1 MPRDLYITRI
11 STATASGFGA
21 PLNLL
26 LLLAILWDPLKIL
39 RKGSWI
45 TILNL
50 AVADLMSCISMSL
63 ISTREILNMK
73 PNMLASSYF
82 VWGLSISASF
92 MLLAFFTLQVFTVTK
107 FPFKGPQIWTRT
119 RVVMSCVVIWLLAVP
134 LAYTYIT
141 YHTGANFNEMLKGLI
156 AQIFVLEIIV
166 IIQIVLKIFIFLE
179 IHKSRRDSGQSQSSK
194 HREIAKTVMILVVI
208 QLLTAVPYVV
218 TRQVELFARLGM
230 LSYHLLLVKFT
241 YYYQPIAMLNF
252 CANPVIYFLRLPDYK
267 RTLLSLCG
275 SGRRRIHRS
284 STQSFTMKSDRAS
297 FKRESTSTIQTST
310 N

>member
-1 MPRDLYITRI
+1 MQRDTFIRRI
-11 STATASGFGA
+11 ATAAVSGIGV

-26 LLLAILWDPLKIL
+26 LLLVILVDPLKIL

-50 AVADLMSCISMSL
+50 AVADLMSCISMFL
-63 ISTREILNMK
+63 HSTKSFLKFENLNTI
-73 PNMLASSYF
+73 ASTSF
-82 VWGLSISASF
+82 LWGFGVSASF
-92 MLLAFFTLQVFTVTK
+92 MLFAFFTLQVFTVTK
-107 FPFKGPQIWTRT
+107 YPFKGPQVWTRT

-134 LAYTYIT
+134 LAYTYIMFLSDEVADKMF
-141 YHTGANFNEMLKGLI
+141 HLLI

-179 IHKSRRDSGQSQSSK
+179 IRKSRRDSGQSQSSK

-230 LSYHLLLVKFT
+230 LSSHPLLWKFN
-241 YYYQPIAMLNF
+241 YYYLPIAMLNF

-267 RTLLSLCG
+267 RTMLSLCFR
-275 SGRRRIHRS
+275 GRRRIHRS
-284 STQSFTMKSDRAS
+284 STQSFTMKSECTS
-297 FKRESTSTIQTST
+297 FKRESVTITK
-310 N
+310 